1 MSEIFGPNDYNNYI
15 VSMDSDAELKLFDLR
30 MSHSIMNVKKIFK
43 GGVSCIE
50 TVGDSKVAIG
60 SINGDLKIFDIR
72 AVIDGEDEASIEKIF
87 DTKFDGE
94 I

>member
-1 MSEIFGPNDYNNYI
+1 MSDIFGENDFNNYV

-50 TVGDSKVAIG
+50 TVGDCKIAVS

-72 AVIDGEDEASIEKIF
+72 SIIDGEEEASIEKM
-87 DTKFDGE
+87 
-94 I
+94 